1 MPQDPNALIWI
12 DLEMSGLNTETDKII
27 EIATIVT
34 DSQLNI
40 LAQGPVLAVHQSDDV
55 LSKMDEWNTR
65 THGGSGLTQRVRE
78 STLSEADAERETLEF
93 LQQHVPKNKSPLCGN
108 SICQDRRFLARGM
121 PLLESYVHYRN
132 LDVSSIKELVRRWKP
147 EIANGFDKKNT
158 HKALDDIL
166 ESIAELKYY
175 REHFFK

>member
-40 LAQGPVLAVHQSDDV
+40 IAQGPVLAVHQSDEV
-55 LSKMDEWNTR
+55 LSGMDEWNTR
-65 THGGSGLTQRVRE
+65 VHGGSGLTQRVRE
-78 STLSEADAERETLEF
+78 STLSEADAERETIEF
-93 LQQHVPKNKSPLCGN
+93 LQQYVPKGKSPLCGN

-121 PLLESYVHYRN
+121 PLLE
-132 LDVSSIKELVRRWKP
+132 
-147 EIANGFDKKNT
+147 
-158 HKALDDIL
+158 
-166 ESIAELKYY
+166 
-175 REHFFK
+175 